1 MDGYG
6 VYLSLCQLDEANM
19 RGGNSPTKLLR
30 NLLVALFEPSVLATS
45 SCLGSGKH
53 PALDPVILKACF
65 SKYIPICSSQIQSM
79 K

>member
-30 NLLVALFEPSVLATS
+30 SLLVALFEPSVLATS

-65 SKYIPICSSQIQSM
+65 SKYIHIQYRSI
-79 K
+79 